1 MIKSI
6 PERSEAFGKEVIM
19 KKVTTKGHYG
29 MRLMVNLARRYRK
42 GQTAVPIKV
51 IAEEEGLSMQYLQQM
66 TIPLQI
72 QGLIK
77 STRGSRGGH
86 ILARKPSEIKL
97 CEILQALEGSCG
109 LVECVDDAAFCER
122 TGDCGL
128 YEVWKGAS
136 DLLKDYFEKHTLQD
150 ILDIGDRKNAAQL
163 QEAKF
168 G

>member
-1 MIKSI
+1 MMRPVPGLSG
-6 PERSEAFGKEVIM
+6 AFGKEVIM

-29 MRLMVNLARRYRK
+29 MRLMVNLARKYRK
-42 GQTAVPIKV
+42 GQTAVPIKE

-72 QGLIK
+72 NGLIK
-77 STRGSRGGH
+77 SARGSRGGH

-136 DLLKDYFEKHTLQD
+136 DLLHDYFDKHTLQD
-150 ILDIGDRKNAAQL
+150 ILDIGDRKSAA
-163 QEAKF
+163 ESKKAKS